1 MSSLATPR
9 WTDLKLAARDIKLA
23 HSIFA
28 LPFAILA
35 SFLAR
40 VESDGW
46 STFGLQLVVVV
57 LCMVAARTWA
67 MMINRIADREIDA
80 ANPRTARRAVAS
92 GSLPLARSRFI
103 AAAAAGLFVAACSL
117 FWIFFRNPWPTLL
130 SVPVLGFI
138 AFYSYTKRFTAL
150 CHVVLGASL
159 AASPLA
165 AAIAIDPGSLGLPV
179 VPFLDFTF
187 GPPTAPAVFYLAG
200 MVLPWVAGFD
210 IIYALQDID
219 FDRSRGLRSIPAAL
233 GQSGA
238 LWVSRLLHAIAFTM
252 VVLAR
257 RADPRFGAIFTLAL
271 VPVGVLLI
279 LEHVILARKG
289 PAGLNM
295 AFFTIN
301 GIVSCVLGAAGCL
314 DTLI

>member
-1 MSSLATPR
+1 MTSLAAPR
-9 WTDLKLAARDIKLA
+9 WGDLKLAARDIKLA

-40 VESDGW
+40 SPLDTW
-46 STFGLQLVVVV
+46 TQFGLQLGLVV

-67 MMINRIADREIDA
+67 MMINRIADRQIDA
-80 ANPRTARRAVAS
+80 QNPRTARRAVAS
-92 GSLPLARSRFI
+92 GALNLARGRAI
-103 AAAAAGLFVAACSL
+103 AGLAAIFFIAACSL
-117 FWIFFRNPWPTLL
+117 FWVFFNNAWPTLL
-130 SVPVLGFI
+130 SVPVLAFI
-138 AFYSYTKRFTAL
+138 ASYSYTKRFTAL
-150 CHVVLGASL
+150 CHIWLGASL

-165 AAIAIDPGSLGLPV
+165 AAIAIDPGALGLPV
-179 VPFLDFTF
+179 VPFQDFTF
-187 GPPTAPAVFYLAG
+187 GPPTSPAIFFLAG

-219 FDRSRGLRSIPAAL
+219 FDRSNKLHSIPAAL
-233 GQSGA
+233 GQRGA
-238 LWVSRLLHAIAFTM
+238 LWVSRALHVLAFTM
-252 VVLAR
+252 LLLAR
-257 RADPRFGAIFTLAL
+257 SKDPRFGLLFTVAL
-271 VPVGVLLI
+271 VPVGALLV

-301 GIVSCVLGAAGCL
+301 GIVSCLLGAAGCL
-314 DTLI
+314 DTIL